1 MKKLI
6 IFDLDGTLLYTL
18 DDIKES
24 LNIVLKNNGYPTLSS
39 EQVLQNVGYG
49 AKELVRRSLNNPSD
63 EVLQKVFDEYVPLQ
77 EKSQNEF
84 TKLYDGLDSVLI
96 SLKKQGYKLAIV
108 SNKPDS
114 VTQIV
119 YQQLLKQYDFDFV
132 TGNRPGVFNPKP
144 DKTCVEYCLN
154 ALQIDKQDA
163 LYVGDSEVDVK
174 TFINSNV
181 DGIGVTWGYRPK
193 QLLVD
198 AGCVRFASNPKE
210 LLEKIN
216 SFN

>member
-18 DDIKES
+18 DDIKET
-24 LNIVLKNNGYPTLSS
+24 LNVVLQNNGYPTLSS
-39 EQVLQNVGYG
+39 EQVLKNVGYG
-49 AKELVRRSLNNPSD
+49 AKELVRRSLGNPTE

-77 EKSQNEF
+77 EKSQNEY
-84 TKLYDGLDSVLI
+84 TKLYDGLDSVLVT
-96 SLKKQGYKLAIV
+96 LKEKGYKLAIV

-119 YQQLLKQYDFDFV
+119 YDQLLKQYNFDFV

-154 ALQIDKQDA
+154 ILKMNSEDA
-163 LYVGDSEVDVK
+163 IYVGDSEVDVK
-174 TFINSNV
+174 TFVNSNV

-198 AGCVRFASNPKE
+198 AGCVHFASNPNE
-210 LLEKIN
+210 LLEKIIN
-216 SFN
+216 FN

>member
-18 DDIKES
+18 DDIKET
-24 LNIVLKNNGYPTLSS
+24 LNVVLQNNGYPTLSS
-39 EQVLQNVGYG
+39 EQVLKNVGYG
-49 AKELVRRSLNNPSD
+49 AKELVRRSLGNPTE

-77 EKSQNEF
+77 EKSQNEY
-84 TKLYDGLDSVLI
+84 TKLYDGLDSVLV
-96 SLKKQGYKLAIV
+96 SLKEKGYKLAIV

-119 YQQLLKQYDFDFV
+119 YDQLLKQYNFDFV

-154 ALQIDKQDA
+154 TLKMNSEDA
-163 LYVGDSEVDVK
+163 IYVGDSEVDVK
-174 TFINSNV
+174 TFVNSNV

-198 AGCVRFASNPKE
+198 AGCVHFASNPNE
-210 LLEKIN
+210 LLEKIIN
-216 SFN
+216 FN

>member
-18 DDIKES
+18 DDIKET
-24 LNIVLKNNGYPTLSS
+24 LNVVLKSNGYPTLDS
-39 EQVLQNVGYG
+39 EQLLKNVGYG
-49 AKELVRRSLNNPSD
+49 AKELVRRSLGNPTE
-63 EVLQKVFDEYVPLQ
+63 EVLQKVFNEYVPLQ
-77 EKSQNEF
+77 EKSQNEY
-84 TKLYDGLDSVLI
+84 TKLYDGLDNVLVT
-96 SLKKQGYKLAIV
+96 LKKLGYKLAIV

-119 YQQLLKQYDFDFV
+119 YEQLLSQYDFDFV

-154 ALQIDKQDA
+154 ALNISKQDA
-163 LYVGDSEVDVK
+163 IYVGDSEVDVK
-174 TFINSNV
+174 TFVNSNV

-193 QLLVD
+193 QLLVE
-198 AGCVRFASNPKE
+198 AGCVHFASKPTE
-210 LLEKIN
+210 LLEKIK

>member
-198 AGCVRFASNPKE
+198 AGCVCFASNPKE